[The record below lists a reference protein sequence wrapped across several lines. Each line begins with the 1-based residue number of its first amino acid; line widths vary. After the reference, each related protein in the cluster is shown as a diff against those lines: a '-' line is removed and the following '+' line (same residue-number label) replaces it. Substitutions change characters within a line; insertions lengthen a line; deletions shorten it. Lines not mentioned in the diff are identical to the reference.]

1 MVPVRQ
7 IQKKYAS
14 RAMITAIIIGLVFIL
29 AGHKPIGKGLILG
42 TIFSVI
48 NFILIGE
55 ILPMRIGRSRGKT
68 FFLSLS
74 SILFRYTLMAVP
86 LIVAIN
92 FKQFSL
98 FGAIFGIFMIQFII
112 LADHLLKIITSTR
125 EKQV

>member
-1 MVPVRQ
+1 MEPIRQ

-14 RAMITAIIIGLVFIL
+14 RAMMTAIIIGLSFIL
-29 AGHKPIGKGLILG
+29 AGHNPIGKGLILG

-55 ILPMRIGRSRGKT
+55 TLPMRIGKSRGKT

-74 SILFRYTLMAVP
+74 SILFRYALMAVP

-92 FKQFSL
+92 FKQFNL
-98 FGAIFGIFMIQFII
+98 FATIFGIFMIQFII
-112 LADHLLKIITSTR
+112 LADHLLKIIWSNR
-125 EKQV
+125 